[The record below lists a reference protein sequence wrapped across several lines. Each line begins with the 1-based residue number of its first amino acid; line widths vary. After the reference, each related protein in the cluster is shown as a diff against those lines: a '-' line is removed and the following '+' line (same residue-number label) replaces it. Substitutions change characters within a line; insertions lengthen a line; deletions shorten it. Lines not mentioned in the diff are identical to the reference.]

1 MPRVGWRGH
10 RLLAHLTLVHV
21 ARRLVKI
28 WHRNCLQ
35 KKVGK
40 FIVLEQLLHPLHKN
54 GIPFIFGK
62 KIFLQNHFAT
72 LNNG

>member
-1 MPRVGWRGH
+1 MPKVFKSCPKFNKSPN
-10 RLLAHLTLVHV
+10 LVTLRPSH
-21 ARRLVKI
+21 
-28 WHRNCLQ
+28 Q

-40 FIVLEQLLHPLHKN
+40 FIVLEQLLHPLHKT